1 MKRNLYLF
9 EFDVILFESSHIR
22 FLIQIWST
30 LFELYTITISAIT
43 ITYYH
48 DVIDKNSA
56 NKITNFFTIR
66 QISLHTPSLT
76 RRPSYYWQIFT
87 YPSSTLQFY

>member
-30 LFELYTITISAIT
+30 VFELYAITISAIT
-43 ITYYH
+43 YYY
-48 DVIDKNSA
+48 DVIDKQNYE
-56 NKITNFFTIR
+56 FF
-66 QISLHTPSLT
+66 HN
-76 RRPSYYWQIFT
+76 
-87 YPSSTLQFY
+87 